1 MNQTFQLSFDIQC
14 GADPSD
20 LLDRLIEF
28 QQHLVDDLEQEDDVF
43 GEPMPNRGNENTCS
57 VGTRPLEGGDDL
69 EQNRIETVKNNLLHY
84 LLEAVDGNFEHL
96 TDNEQSIVGDQ
107 ETFNQ
112 LLKSFGGK
120 S

>member
-57 VGTRPLEGGDDL
+57 VGIRPPEGGSDL
-69 EQNRIETVKNNLLHY
+69 ERQLVAALKQIMAEGTSDRGDFWKARMMLLTAKN
-84 LLEAVDGNFEHL
+84 A
-96 TDNEQSIVGDQ
+96 IQ
-107 ETFNQ
+107 E
-112 LLKSFGGK
+112 LVREE
-120 S
+120 

>member
-57 VGTRPLEGGDDL
+57 VGIRPPEGGDDL
-69 EQNRIETVKNNLLHY
+69 EQNRIET
-84 LLEAVDGNFEHL
+84 DS
-96 TDNEQSIVGDQ
+96 EQSIVGDQ

-112 LLKSFGGK
+112 LLKSVGGK

>member
-1 MNQTFQLSFDIQC
+1 MK
-14 GADPSD
+14 
-20 LLDRLIEF
+20 
-28 QQHLVDDLEQEDDVF
+28 
-43 GEPMPNRGNENTCS
+43 NE
-57 VGTRPLEGGDDL
+57 